1 MMGVSKSGNN
11 NLTEAFKDNLVLEC
25 RSVEV
30 SSFSTEQKDQ
40 LLLLIELYVDN
51 TDEGHGRIR
60 TEEVKQYLD
69 DTWFSWIGSSEDDAV
84 YYYRIHSP
92 VILIEFDH
100 QKPVPTQQLYGND
113 PHRQHIHAI
122 VRTPN
127 GNDHGKNLLKQHYE
141 EPPLVDC
148 LGKLL
153 TIY

>member
-100 QKPVPTQQLYGND
+100 QKPVPRNSYTEMILIGSISTPLY
-113 PHRQHIHAI
+113 
-122 VRTPN
+122 VRRMATTTAKTSSSN
-127 GNDHGKNLLKQHYE
+127 TMKS
-141 EPPLVDC
+141 PP
-148 LGKLL
+148 
-153 TIY
+153 